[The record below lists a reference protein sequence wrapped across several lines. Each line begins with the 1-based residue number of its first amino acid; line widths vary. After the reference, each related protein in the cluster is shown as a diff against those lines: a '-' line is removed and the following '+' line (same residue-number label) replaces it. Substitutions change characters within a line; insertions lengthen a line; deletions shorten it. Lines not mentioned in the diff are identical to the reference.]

1 MHVQDITLYKR
12 AQSDLSWQANHD
24 PLTGLPNR
32 ALFEDRLHRA
42 IERRRA
48 EPGTGHVA
56 VLFVD
61 LDDFKVVND
70 SLGHEAGDRL
80 LTVVAERLRNVVR
93 PQDVIARFGGDEF
106 TVLLADVADETEAR
120 RVADRLTAALHGPI
134 VLDGQRRYVTASI
147 GLSMGLD
154 GDGGDSQALLRDADA
169 AMYRAK
175 EAGKARTSVFDAP
188 MRDAAVERLE
198 LETALRGAI
207 SRDELRL
214 VFQPVV
220 ALPSGRVDGC
230 EALLRWDHAT
240 LGRITPDRF
249 IGIAEQTGLIVPIG
263 AWVVR
268 EACRVAATW
277 PDDISVSVNV
287 SPRQLGTTDL
297 PDIVHVALIMSGL
310 APERL
315 CLEITETAL
324 INDAE
329 TIGGTLAALKALGVR
344 LAIDDFGV
352 GHASL
357 MHLRR
362 LLPVDT
368 LKIDKSFV
376 DGIAS
381 DAEDSA
387 IVAGVVQLAHSLG
400 LVAVAE
406 GVEHP
411 EQAEILTRMGCQAAQ
426 GYLFARPLESPVV
439 AELLTA
445 EATTP

>member
-1 MHVQDITLYKR
+1 MAH
-12 AQSDLSWQANHD
+12 
-24 PLTGLPNR
+24 
-32 ALFEDRLHRA
+32 ALR
-42 IERRRA
+42 
-48 EPGTGHVA
+48 
-56 VLFVD
+56 
-61 LDDFKVVND
+61 
-70 SLGHEAGDRL
+70 
-80 LTVVAERLRNVVR
+80 
-93 PQDVIARFGGDEF
+93 
-106 TVLLADVADETEAR
+106 
-120 RVADRLTAALHGPI
+120 GPI
-134 VLDGQRRYVTASI
+134 VLDGERRYVTASI
-147 GLSMGLD
+147 GLSMGESD
-154 GDGGDSQALLRDADA
+154 DSQALLRDADA

-175 EAGKARTSVFDAP
+175 ESGKARTSVFDAP
-188 MRDAAVERLE
+188 MRQAAVERLE
-198 LETALRGAI
+198 LETSLRGAV

-220 ALPSGRVDGC
+220 ALPDGRVDAC
-230 EALLRWDHAT
+230 EALLRWDHPT

-249 IGIAEQTGLIVPIG
+249 IGLAEQTGLIVPIG

-268 EACRVAATW
+268 EACREAATW
-277 PDDISVSVNV
+277 PDHIGVSVNV

-297 PDIVHVALIMSGL
+297 PDIVRVALHTSGL

-324 INDAE
+324 LTEGEA
-329 TIGGTLAALKALGVR
+329 IGGTLNALKRLGVR

-357 MHLRR
+357 MQLRR

-387 IVAGVVQLAHSLG
+387 IVAGVVKLAHSLG

-406 GVEHP
+406 GVEHA
-411 EQAEILTRMGCQAAQ
+411 EQADILADMGCQSAQ
-426 GYLFARPLESPVV
+426 GFLFARPQEADVL
-439 AELLTA
+439 ADLLA
-445 EATTP
+445 GERTTP